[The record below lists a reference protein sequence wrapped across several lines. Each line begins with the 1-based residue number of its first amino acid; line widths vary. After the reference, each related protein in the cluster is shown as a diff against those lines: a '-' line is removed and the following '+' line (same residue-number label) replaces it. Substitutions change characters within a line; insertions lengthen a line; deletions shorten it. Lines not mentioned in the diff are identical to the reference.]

1 MPTTDR
7 PHSLWRDTAP
17 DVPVETRAVD
27 GAEIVIAGAG
37 LTGLAAAVMLARS
50 GHRVVVIDA
59 AEIGARTTGA
69 STAKLSLLQGAVY
82 SGILRSA
89 GEHVL
94 RAYARAQRDGQSW
107 LRAELADTPDAEE
120 RRLAITYAM
129 TAAGDANV
137 RAEATACR
145 TAGIEVERRSGQAGL
160 PFPVSSAL
168 VLEDQSQ
175 LHPMRALDA
184 LAGRA
189 RALGVHF
196 IGGCRLTG
204 AEASGDGVRARTS
217 RGTISAQR
225 LLVTTGF
232 PVVDRRG
239 FFAKLTP
246 TRQMVAAYRL
256 PDPAM
261 IPDGMFLCVDEVTR
275 SLRSGRDEQGRALL
289 VVGGS
294 SYRTGTDPD
303 TRQRLQAIDRWTAQ
317 AFPGAVRDRWWAAQD
332 YRMAGDRPFFGILP
346 GTRGRI
352 LAATGF
358 AKWGMTNAV
367 AGALALT
374 GIVDDAPA
382 EWAEQIAHA
391 RVGARGAAAMVRSS
405 ASVATEAV
413 QGWARPEQSHA
424 EAGERARVLRRGL
437 EPVAESDVD
446 GRICAVS
453 AVCTHMGG
461 VLRWNTAERSWDCPL
476 HGSRFAPDGRVIEGP
491 ATRDLPRRDGKVR
504 AGTDRVN
511 PGTASDTASIE

>member
-1 MPTTDR
+1 MTTTDR

-17 DVPVETRAVD
+17 GIHVDTRAVD
-27 GAEIVIAGAG
+27 ESEIVVAGAG
-37 LTGLAAAVMLARS
+37 LTGLATAVMLARS
-50 GHRVVVIDA
+50 GHRVTVLDA

-69 STAKLSLLQGAVY
+69 STAKLSLLQGSVY

-107 LRAELADTPDAEE
+107 LRAELADAPDAEE
-120 RRLAITYAM
+120 RRVAVTYAM
-129 TAAGDANV
+129 TASGDATV

-145 TAGIEVERRSGQAGL
+145 TAGIEVERRSGRIGL

-175 LHPMRALDA
+175 LHPMRALGA
-184 LAGRA
+184 LADRA
-189 RALGVHF
+189 RALGVRF
-196 IGGCRLTG
+196 IGGCRLTD
-204 AEASGDGVRARTS
+204 ADATADGVRVRTS
-217 RGTISAQR
+217 RGAISAQR

-246 TRQMVAAYRL
+246 TRQMVGAYRV
-256 PDPAM
+256 PDSST
-261 IPDGMFLCVDEVTR
+261 IPDGMHLCVDEITR
-275 SLRSGRDEQGRALL
+275 SLRSGRDEQGRPLL
-289 VVGGS
+289 IVGGS
-294 SYRTGTDPD
+294 SYRTGRDPD
-303 TRQRLQAIDRWTAQ
+303 TRGRLQALDRWTAQ

-346 GTRGRI
+346 GTRGRV

-367 AGALALT
+367 AGALALS
-374 GIVDDAPA
+374 GIVDGSPV
-382 EWAEQIAHA
+382 EWAEHFAHA
-391 RVGARGAAAMVRSS
+391 RVGARGAATMVRAN
-405 ASVATEAV
+405 ASVAAEAAR
-413 QGWARPEQSHA
+413 GWARPEQSHA
-424 EAGERARVLRRGL
+424 DGTERARVLRRGL

-504 AGTDRVN
+504 AASDEVN
-511 PGTASDTASIE
+511 PEAAADAASIE